1 MKTLLITGANGMV
14 GKSLVPKAATVYNV
28 LTPSRK
34 ELNLL
39 QPAEV
44 DRYLQIHKPDIIVH
58 AAGRVGGI
66 KANMENSYAFLYENM
81 VMGFNVVNS
90 AKNAG
95 IGCFINLASSCIY
108 PKEATNPLKES
119 MIGRGELEPTNEGY
133 AIAKISVAKLCAVTG
148 YKTLV
153 PCNLYGPHD
162 KFDIETSHM
171 IPAVIRKTHDVKVNG
186 GNLVM
191 WGTGLARREFMFV
204 GDLTDYIMHVLP
216 NYDLLPVISNVGLGY
231 DYTILHYYETI
242 KKVVGTDADIEF
254 DLTKPE
260 GMRQKLVDISIQTKM
275 LWQPKIDLEDGIK
288 QTYQFYKNQHE
299 KYQTSI

>member
-1 MKTLLITGANGMV
+1 MKTMLVTGANGMV
-14 GKSLVPKAATVYNV
+14 GKSLVPKASAAYEI
-28 LTPSRK
+28 LAPSSK

-39 QPAEV
+39 QPEAV
-44 DRYLQIHKPDIIVH
+44 DRYLQKHKPDIIVH

-95 IGCFINLASSCIY
+95 IGCFINLASSCMY

-119 MIGRGELEPTNEGY
+119 MIGNGALESTNEGY
-133 AIAKISVAKLCAVTG
+133 ALAKISVAKLCAAIG

-153 PCNLYGPHD
+153 PCNLYGPYD
-162 KFDIETSHM
+162 KFSIETAHM

-186 GNLVM
+186 GKLVM

-216 NYDLLPVISNVGLGY
+216 RYDLLPVISNVGLGY
-231 DYTILHYYETI
+231 DYTILQYYEAI
-242 KKVVGTDADIEF
+242 KEVVGLDADIEF

-260 GMRQKLVDISIQTKM
+260 GMKQKLVDISNQTKM
-275 LWQPKIDLEDGIK
+275 NWQPRISLEEGIK
-288 QTYQFYKNQHE
+288 QTYRFFLNQYE
-299 KYQTSI
+299 I

>member
-1 MKTLLITGANGMV
+1 MKTLLVTGANGMV
-14 GKSLVPKAATVYNV
+14 GKSLIPKAAAIYEI
-28 LTPSRK
+28 LAPSSK

-39 QPAEV
+39 QPEAV
-44 DRYLQIHKPDIIVH
+44 DRYLQKHKPDIIVH

-95 IGCFINLASSCIY
+95 IGCFINLASSCMY

-119 MIGRGELEPTNEGY
+119 MIGNGALESTNEGY
-133 AIAKISVAKLCAVTG
+133 ALAKISVAKLCAAIG

-153 PCNLYGPHD
+153 PCNLYGPYD
-162 KFDIETSHM
+162 KFSIETAHM

-186 GNLVM
+186 GKLVM

-216 NYDLLPVISNVGLGY
+216 RYDLLPVISNVGLGY
-231 DYTILHYYETI
+231 DYTILQYYEAI
-242 KKVVGTDADIEF
+242 KEVVGLDADIEF

-260 GMRQKLVDISIQTKM
+260 GMKQKLVDISNQTKM
-275 LWQPKIDLEDGIK
+275 NWQPRISLEEGIK
-288 QTYQFYKNQHE
+288 QTYRFFLNQYE
-299 KYQTSI
+299 I